1 MERKIETLTELTCEL
16 EGLLLVAQSRGD
28 ALPYYVLKLINK
40 KADKIAQLANSLADV
55 GAEAEETDETGHAQA
70 DFTGSDSTATFNQ
83 AIDWI
88 GQQPEDEPAETPDE
102 EEEDYEDED
111 DDVEEDAGDEEEDEE
126 EDDDEED
133 DDTPDGDSGPDLRK
147 SFSLSDRF
155 RFRREL
161 FANNDVEMTDTLNL
175 VQSMSSLAE
184 AEEFFYGDLEWD
196 KDSPDV
202 ADFMTVVKGYFNSR
216 QQQN

>member
-55 GAEAEETDETGHAQA
+55 GADAEETDETDHAQA

-102 EEEDYEDED
+102 EDDDDDYEE
-111 DDVEEDAGDEEEDEE
+111 EEDAGDEEEDEE

-133 DDTPDGDSGPDLRK
+133 DNTPDGDSGPDLRK